1 MPYLLDTCAIL
12 FIAEKTAD
20 LSPATLRLID
30 AAPSGGVFVSAM
42 SVAELAC
49 LQERGKI
56 ALKLHWRAWWNEML
70 KRTAWVSLPI
80 TSDIMAEAFSL
91 PPPIHR
97 DPVDRVLIATA
108 RLERLTLVTTDGK
121 IRSYPHVG
129 TLS

>member
-12 FIAEKTAD
+12 FIAENTAD
-20 LSPATLRLID
+20 LSQATMKMID
-30 AAPSGGVFVSAM
+30 AAPSWEVFVSAI

-56 ALKLHWRAWWNEML
+56 TLKQHWRAWWDAFL
-70 KRTAWVSLPI
+70 KRTAWTCLPV
-80 TSDIMAEAFSL
+80 TAEVMAEAYSL

-108 RLERLTLVTTDGK
+108 RHERLTLVTTDGK
-121 IRSYPHVG
+121 IIGYPHVS